1 VTPTRHLVVGFD
13 DSGGARAALEWAL
26 GEAKR
31 YQARVT
37 LLHAHLLQ
45 VAWIDQADI
54 ARWSEME
61 HRAAE
66 AVLAE
71 TVAAVQTPGVA
82 VDARVVEGNP
92 VDVLIDASQEADL
105 LVLGSRG
112 RGGLAGLLL
121 GSVSQRCAERAHCP
135 VVVVPMTSQ

>member
-13 DSGGARAALEWAL
+13 DSDGARAASEWAL

-61 HRAAE
+61 RRAADV
-66 AVLAE
+66 ALAE
-71 TVAAVQTPGVA
+71 TVAAAQTPGVT

-92 VDVLIDASQEADL
+92 VDVLVDASQEADL
-105 LVLGSRG
+105 LVVGSRG

-121 GSVSQRCAERAHCP
+121 GSVSQRCVERAHCP
-135 VVVVPMTSQ
+135 VVVVPAS